1 MSFKHLYE
9 KNKQTAI
16 NCILDGSLKPED
28 IEEIYDI
35 IKEQKDDEL
44 FYAFYEFL
52 RKNQDKINYD
62 KLEKATSITKNVL
75 ERIFLYEKPKIAY
88 FPSVSLQEGRLCKVM
103 VFIFDENIESTSLPR
118 STSMPRFTSLPRFT
132 SMPRYNSLNYREEIE
147 AVRKIFKKRYPNKDF
162 FVMFDSNFKGSSFTL
177 ALLSALFLKEETL
190 KKFAFTGD
198 VKESEDILK
207 VNYLDQKKKVAQDAQ
222 LKLIT
227 YEDVSNVEELLYYL
241 GDGPIDIPFININ
254 REMSEALN
262 SLEKLEN
269 AIKEKI
275 NFFSLEKLSR
285 FFNINKE
292 DLILTIESLP
302 PIAEEEL
309 SKENPWIKTVLEFE
323 SKLKNIYDKAG
334 SRKRIIHFVGSV
346 SSLVFGLGVKFGSR
360 KPVMVYHY
368 QADAYNMVLDL
379 SDEDKLRRIKHIKEH
394 LELLKLENIK
404 SAPNQE
410 EVGVVIY
417 FASHS
422 PLGDVL
428 RFSEN
433 KSLDVFLVEAK
444 NIKGNIPIPKKGEE
458 NFFDLVSL
466 WSEIVREIYSALNML
481 KDRYKKLHIFLSA
494 PVPIAFC
501 LGMAVGHFMNA
512 IVYNYN
518 TKSQNTPY
526 YPVFDTFDER
536 LKSHF

>member
-1 MSFKHLYE
+1 MSFKRLYE
-9 KNKQTAI
+9 KNRQTAI
-16 NCILDGSLKPED
+16 NCILDGSLRSED

-52 RKNQDKINYD
+52 RKNQDNINYD
-62 KLEKATSITKNVL
+62 KLEEATGIPRSIL
-75 ERIFLYEKPKIAY
+75 EHIFYEKPKIAY
-88 FPSVSLQEGRLCKVM
+88 FPSISLQDGRLCKAI
-103 VFIFDENIESTSLPR
+103 VFIFDDGINV
-118 STSMPRFTSLPRFT
+118 TSLPRFT
-132 SMPRYNSLNYREEIE
+132 TLPHTNSLNYKEGIE

-207 VNYLDQKKKVAQDAQ
+207 VNYLDQKKKIAQDAQ

-241 GDGPIDIPFININ
+241 GEGPIDIPFININ
-254 REMSEALN
+254 RGLDEALN

-269 AIKEKI
+269 AMKEQIK
-275 NFFSLEKLSR
+275 FFSLEKLSK
-285 FFNINKE
+285 FFNIDKE
-292 DLILTIESLP
+292 DLILTTESLP
-302 PIAEEEL
+302 PITEEDL
-309 SKENPWIKTVLEFE
+309 SKENPWIKAVLEFE
-323 SKLKNIYDKAG
+323 SKLKNIYDKVG
-334 SRKRIIHFVGSV
+334 SRKRVIHFVGSI

-360 KPVMVYHY
+360 KPVVVYHY
-368 QADAYNMVLDL
+368 QADTYNMVLDL
-379 SDEDKLRRIKHIKEH
+379 SDEDKLRRIKHIKEN

-404 SAPNQE
+404 SANQE

-433 KSLDVFLVEAK
+433 KNLDIFLIEAK
-444 NIKGNIPIPKKGEE
+444 DLKGNIPIPKKNEE
-458 NFFDLVSL
+458 NFFTLLNL

-481 KDRYKKLHIFLSA
+481 KDRYKKLHIFLSV

-512 IVYNYN
+512 TIYNYN
-518 TKSQNTPY
+518 TKSQDTPY